1 MHHNKYLI
9 YRTGTGK
16 VFGVLAGAANLTG
29 TGFNDN
35 FENIYFIKI
44 PAVLEAFDTQF
55 ARVWDGKKASPDEQD
70 PPIAT
75 PIEQMPASDAPVQ

>member
-1 MHHNKYLI
+1 M
-9 YRTGTGK
+9 
-16 VFGVLAGAANLTG
+16 LAGAANLTG

-44 PAVLEAFDTQF
+44 PHVLKAFDTQF
-55 ARVWDGKKASPDEQD
+55 ARVWEGKKATPTEQD

-75 PIEQMPASDAPVQ
+75 PRHLMPASDVAPM